1 MFQPN
6 KHVSC
11 CPICGVP
18 LQYDCIN
25 QFDVPVGYSVQ
36 CMECCD
42 YSDIWVNGLREV
54 QCGQWNSPD
63 YKSDYGTMTRSEKW
77 QEFKVLCQLNVRI
90 LWERLRYKVK
100 FLKVSRERGKQI
112 SV

>member
-18 LQYDCIN
+18 LQYDYIN

-54 QCGQWNSPD
+54 
-63 YKSDYGTMTRSEKW
+63 
-77 QEFKVLCQLNVRI
+77 
-90 LWERLRYKVK
+90 
-100 FLKVSRERGKQI
+100 
-112 SV
+112 

>member
-42 YSDIWVNGLREV
+42 YSDIWVNGLCEV

-63 YKSDYGTMTRSEKW
+63 YESDYGTMTRSEKW
-77 QEFKVLCQLNVRI
+77 QEFRVLC
-90 LWERLRYKVK
+90 
-100 FLKVSRERGKQI
+100 
-112 SV
+112 